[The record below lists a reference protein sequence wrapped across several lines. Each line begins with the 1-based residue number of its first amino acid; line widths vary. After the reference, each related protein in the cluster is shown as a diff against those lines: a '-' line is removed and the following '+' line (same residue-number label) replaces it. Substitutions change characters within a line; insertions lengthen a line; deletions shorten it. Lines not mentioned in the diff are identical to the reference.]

1 MQEATTPAA
10 DGPSQ
15 PVPRASMARN
25 AFHLVLG
32 QAATTSLAI
41 VFSAALGRILGAAD
55 FGIYFLIS
63 SFATFAYVVV
73 DWGQKY
79 YVIREV
85 ARAPG
90 SGGDLLG
97 TALLLRL
104 CGGLLAAVPAG
115 LLTWALGYD
124 KRTCWFTVGFI
135 LVSLPFFLAQTC
147 SFVFRGRDRMDLDA
161 VTSVVNKA
169 VGLALGL
176 AALFFG
182 TGLGGVVLMQAVAGG
197 AALLVA
203 TRLYRQVATEP
214 VRWSRKTAREVIA
227 GGTGIVGMMVAVQ
240 VQPYLDVII
249 LSRIVPADVVG
260 WFGAA
265 KSIMGT
271 LSAPALIIAAAV
283 YPRLSRTASS
293 PSAFKAEFQASLR
306 PILWLGALGALG
318 TSLFA
323 DGAIALVYGNRHFTG
338 AGIVLKV
345 FGPGIL
351 FLFID
356 VTFGNALTAMGRASA
371 FSLVKVASIVVSTA
385 LDLVLIPWFQRSH
398 GNGGIGAVVAFILSE
413 LVVFAGA
420 LFLMPRGSVGTGVLA
435 DMGRALA
442 SIAATALLFRA
453 LPPLPILAGIPVCIA
468 FFTICSLGAKLLHR
482 GDLDVIRA
490 ALRRG
495 RPAGGAPAAAVGESA
510 GSSPRV

>member
-1 MQEATTPAA
+1 MM
-10 DGPSQ
+10 SI
-15 PVPRASMARN
+15 AR
-25 AFHLVLG
+25 
-32 QAATTSLAI
+32 
-41 VFSAALGRILGAAD
+41 
-55 FGIYFLIS
+55 
-63 SFATFAYVVV
+63 
-73 DWGQKY
+73 
-79 YVIREV
+79 
-85 ARAPG
+85 
-90 SGGDLLG
+90 
-97 TALLLRL
+97 
-104 CGGLLAAVPAG
+104 
-115 LLTWALGYD
+115 
-124 KRTCWFTVGFI
+124 TV
-135 LVSLPFFLAQTC
+135 
-147 SFVFRGRDRMDLDA
+147 
-161 VTSVVNKA
+161 
-169 VGLALGL
+169 
-176 AALFFG
+176 
-182 TGLGGVVLMQAVAGG
+182 
-197 AALLVA
+197 
-203 TRLYRQVATEP
+203 
-214 VRWSRKTAREVIA
+214 
-227 GGTGIVGMMVAVQ
+227 
-240 VQPYLDVII
+240 
-249 LSRIVPADVVG
+249 
-260 WFGAA
+260 
-265 KSIMGT
+265 
-271 LSAPALIIAAAV
+271 LSAEP
-283 YPRLSRTASS
+283 
-293 PSAFKAEFQASLR
+293 
-306 PILWLGALGALG
+306 GARI
-318 TSLFA
+318 S
-323 DGAIALVYGNRHFTG
+323 LVYGNRHFTG